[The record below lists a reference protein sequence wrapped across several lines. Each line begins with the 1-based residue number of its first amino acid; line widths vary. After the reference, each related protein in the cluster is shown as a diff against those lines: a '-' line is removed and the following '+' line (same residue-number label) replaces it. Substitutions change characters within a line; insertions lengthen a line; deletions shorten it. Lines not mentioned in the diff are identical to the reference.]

1 MAPYRL
7 GKHAVPVEDS
17 EENAKAFLEQI
28 DSIKPTDVSLAR
40 TDGFTSEDDFN
51 GLAVELLIEVGSLIC
66 VAGNLMPA
74 NTRRWD
80 RNQAVLGGHLV
91 RLYKL
96 ICALLDQICQ
106 RRREIT
112 FIIARLAFECIV
124 NIRFLIKFG
133 DAATYDSYVRY
144 SLRQEKRLY
153 ERISKESEGRH
164 GEKMPVEERMLASID
179 RTVKAS
185 GLSIEDLS
193 PSRPKDW
200 ADKNLYER
208 ADAIGLGGTYIG
220 TFGGPSS
227 SVHGNWTDLLE
238 FQLETHHNEGNFSPE
253 FEWHNPRPQI
263 GQTVALL
270 AVDAAR
276 EYFAYVGGG
285 PIQFMEDTFANLS
298 NRIREAARAHEAFLN
313 KLKE

>member
-1 MAPYRL
+1 VSPSES
-7 GKHAVPVEDS
+7 ED
-17 EENAKAFLEQI
+17 NAKAFLAQV
-28 DSIKPTDVSLAR
+28 DSIKPTDVSSTR
-40 TDGFTSEDDFN
+40 TDAFTSEDDFN
-51 GLAVELLIEVGSLIC
+51 GLAVDLLIEVGSFIC
-66 VAGNLMPA
+66 VAANLTPA
-74 NTRRWD
+74 KTRRWD

-96 ICALLDQICQ
+96 ISALLDQICQ
-106 RRREIT
+106 HRREIT

-153 ERISKESEGRH
+153 DRISKEIEARG
-164 GEKMPVEERMLASID
+164 GETLPVEERMLRSID
-179 RTVKAS
+179 KAVKAS

-200 ADKNLYER
+200 GDKNLYER
-208 ADAIGLGGTYIG
+208 ADAVGLAGTYIG

-227 SVHGNWTDLLE
+227 SIHGNWMDLLE
-238 FQLETHHNEGNFSPE
+238 FNLETHHEEGNFSPE

-270 AVDAAR
+270 AVEAVR
-276 EYFAYVGGG
+276 EYFAYVGEG
-285 PIQFMEDTFANLS
+285 PIEFMEEGFTDLS
-298 NRIREAARAHEAFLN
+298 NRIREAMRAHEAFLN
-313 KLKE
+313 RPKA